1 MQIQLTTI
9 HVDDLEESKDFYQNI
24 LELEEVKRLS
34 PRPGV
39 EISFLSDQAGGTIEL
54 IAGDKEVSNSSS
66 SVSIGFKVANMTEL
80 VQDLEEQ
87 GVDLLRGPIETG
99 NGTKLAF
106 IEDPNGVEV
115 EFVEGLKL

>member
-1 MQIQLTTI
+1 MQLQLTTI
-9 HVDDLEESKDFYQNI
+9 HVDDLEESKRFYQNI

-54 IAGDKEVSNSSS
+54 IAEDTEVSESSS
-66 SVSIGFKVANMTEL
+66 RVSIGFEIDNMAEL
-80 VQDLEEQ
+80 VENLEEQ
-87 GVDLLRGPIETG
+87 GIELLRGPIETG
-99 NGTKLAF
+99 SGTKLAF

-115 EFVEGLKL
+115 EFIAGLTL